1 MTSKS
6 SLKRVT
12 KDPSETLEVFRNIRY
27 PDAVTAVSSSPQ
39 ALQSGLA
46 SVTRRRAPHDAK
58 SSVQKPGKTN
68 RGRRVRREGDGG
80 DRESPDSLEGGG
92 RRSRDKRSQS
102 LPRNTLR
109 GHSEEHLEGSV
120 ERNGRKKE
128 KGNERREDRS
138 GRSKSEERVRR
149 VERTSKGDESKNKP
163 TINKQRLPEPKLQ
176 WEEDEE
182 DDECERERERLKDKE
197 WEDEEE
203 EEEEEERKSK
213 SDREWEREIMVNKEG
228 LEWELNKKTER
239 GIPGELNGEQEI
251 SFHKRLRYLGVRVL
265 PSDIQPRTLRPLSGL
280 PPEGPAGDA
289 EFNRTPFSFLTS
301 GPSDD
306 TESESGA
313 SVSECSMSAASISG
327 LSVYLNNSK
336 TTQRA
341 PGPPLPGPWL
351 KPSSKR
357 TIREAERIRMVRS
370 ALTNLSIREI
380 IFKSISARQV
390 TKRRLLREIQE
401 NAEL

>member
-1 MTSKS
+1 MEGQKI
-6 SLKRVT
+6 R
-12 KDPSETLEVFRNIRY
+12 DP
-27 PDAVTAVSSSPQ
+27 DDVTAVSSSPQ

-46 SVTRRRAPHDAK
+46 SVTRRRAQPDAK
-58 SSVQKPGKTN
+58 SSVQKPGKTK
-68 RGRRVRREGDGG
+68 RGRRVQREGDGG

-109 GHSEEHLEGSV
+109 GHSEERLEGSV

-149 VERTSKGDESKNKP
+149 VESKNKQ
-163 TINKQRLPEPKLQ
+163 TINNQRLPEPKLQ

-182 DDECERERERLKDKE
+182 DDEWERERERERTRERERLKDKE
-197 WEDEEE
+197 WE
-203 EEEEEERKSK
+203 EEEEERKSE
-213 SDREWEREIMVNKEG
+213 SDREWEREKERLANKEA
-228 LEWELNKKTER
+228 LEWELSKKTER
-239 GIPGELNGEQEI
+239 GIPDELNGEQET

-265 PSDIQPRTLRPLSGL
+265 PSDIQPRTLRHLSGL
-280 PPEGPAGDA
+280 SAEGPAGDA

-306 TESESGA
+306 AESESGA
-313 SVSECSMSAASISG
+313 SVSECSISAASISG

-357 TIREAERIRMVRS
+357 IIREAERI
-370 ALTNLSIREI
+370 
-380 IFKSISARQV
+380 
-390 TKRRLLREIQE
+390 
-401 NAEL
+401 